1 MNEARRAR
9 ARLGQVLAAPL
20 PAGELAGDLSLARAG
35 RLLGES
41 FLPGPV
47 AAGLGRLL
55 ADAEQ
60 AHQPVRLGLAVTPEL
75 AWLPW
80 EALPRPDGRGPLA
93 LDPLVRVYRKTRA
106 AAPRLVPGP
115 LRIVVAIA
123 APLDSGGGV
132 VDYERHLRSV
142 IAEVRS
148 ARQDDADVRVI
159 PFAVLS
165 AIREELQRAPAH
177 VLHVYCHGSPGRLEL
192 EDQDGNARLVGAEEF
207 LAEAIPPGAMPPVI
221 TLSACYTDAA
231 AAGGASSFAAALGR
245 HGACAV
251 IGTETSVT
259 DVYATRLFARL
270 YGRLA
275 QPVRQPGKGTRGVY
289 HRSR

>member
-93 LDPLVRVYRKTRA
+93 LDPLVRVYRKT
-106 AAPRLVPGP
+106 APRPRGWS
-115 LRIVVAIA
+115 RGRCG
-123 APLDSGGGV
+123 SWS
-132 VDYERHLRSV
+132 RS
-142 IAEVRS
+142 
-148 ARQDDADVRVI
+148 
-159 PFAVLS
+159 
-165 AIREELQRAPAH
+165 
-177 VLHVYCHGSPGRLEL
+177 
-192 EDQDGNARLVGAEEF
+192 
-207 LAEAIPPGAMPPVI
+207 PPRW
-221 TLSACYTDAA
+221 TA
-231 AAGGASSFAAALGR
+231 AAGWSTTSGTCAA
-245 HGACAV
+245 
-251 IGTETSVT
+251 
-259 DVYATRLFARL
+259 
-270 YGRLA
+270 
-275 QPVRQPGKGTRGVY
+275 
-289 HRSR
+289 